1 MKKLL
6 YLSVCV
12 ALAAGCASTGEGE
25 HSANE
30 TKVDQAAVMPNHKLT
45 VEIGGMVCEMGCGG
59 SIRKELYAL
68 GGVSSVDFDFEE
80 EREMNVAT
88 VSYDD
93 NKVDIEKIVEV
104 LSHMNDGQFTVG
116 KLTSESIDTSTN
128 NAQSSNEDEES
139 LIDVSST
146 SFKTPNLLDLFADLI
161 L

>member
-1 MKKLL
+1 MKKLI
-6 YLSVCV
+6 YLTVCV
-12 ALAAGCASTGEGE
+12 ALITGCNASSETESSNGENGTE
-25 HSANE
+25 Q
-30 TKVDQAAVMPNHKLT
+30 VAVMPNHTLT

-88 VSYDD
+88 VSYDENLVEID
-93 NKVDIEKIVEV
+93 KIVEI

-116 KLTSESIDTSTN
+116 KLTNESIDTSVHN
-128 NAQSSNEDEES
+128 SQLHNEEEES
-139 LIDVSST
+139 LIDVSTT
-146 SFKTPNLLDLFADLI
+146 SFRTPNLLDLFAELI